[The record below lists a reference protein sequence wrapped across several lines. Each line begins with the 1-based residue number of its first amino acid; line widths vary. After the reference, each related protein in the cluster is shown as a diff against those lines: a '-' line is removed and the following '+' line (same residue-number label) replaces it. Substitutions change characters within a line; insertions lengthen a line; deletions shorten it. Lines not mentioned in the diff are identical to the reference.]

1 MLTACPI
8 QLQRRLRRR
17 GFTLVELLVVIAIIG
32 VLVALLLPA
41 VQAARE
47 AARRSSCSNNL
58 HNIGIAV
65 LNSADASNG
74 RLPISVH
81 QWGEDNRLDGS
92 WPYPAGTPSLND
104 VSRGGPG
111 YLGKGWIVDIMPQI
125 ELQAAYQRLAGQMKT
140 DKGFGAKAN
149 KGLGLG
155 HMNVR
160 DVIATQHPILT
171 CPSDDSAQPSDQLW
185 YWDAGGIMVGVTSY
199 KGSIGSSAMS
209 DGNYRGQTGSS
220 VPVAPPAFGTLPD
233 CHNTSECNGLFGRN
247 TSVLPVELKS
257 ITDGQSNTFMV
268 GENVISQSY
277 HSAAFFS
284 DGDFATCGI
293 PLNYFVLGVGP
304 EQIKNDF
311 WREGRGFKSL
321 HVGGATFCL
330 GDGSTRFVNESVDKT
345 VYLAMSTRAG
355 DEVVTLP

>member
-1 MLTACPI
+1 MNADCRTS
-8 QLQRRLRRR
+8 RHGRRR

-65 LNSADASNG
+65 LNSADANQE

-81 QWGEDNRLDGS
+81 QWAEDFELDGM
-92 WPYPAGTPSLND
+92 WFGPAGGTNAPSN
-104 VSRGGPG
+104 GGPG
-111 YLGKGWIVDIMPQI
+111 FLGKGWIVDIMPQI
-125 ELQAAYQRLAGQMKT
+125 EMQAAHQRLLQQLKT
-140 DKGFGAKAN
+140 DKSFGVKIDR
-149 KGLGLG
+149 GLGLG

-160 DVIATQHPILT
+160 DIITTQYSLLT
-171 CPSDDSAQPSDQLW
+171 CPSDESAVPTDNLW
-185 YWDAGGIMVGVTSY
+185 YWAPVAVGVTNY
-199 KGSIGSSAMS
+199 KGCIGDSAMS
-209 DGNYRGQTGSS
+209 DGDPRGPSQSEFAPPGPTGS
-220 VPVAPPAFGTLPD
+220 TPD
-233 CHNTSECNGLFGRN
+233 CHNTAACNGLFGRN
-247 TSVLPVELKS
+247 TSVRPVELNM

-268 GENVISQSY
+268 GENIISQDY

-293 PLNYFVLGVGP
+293 PLNYFVLGVTP
-304 EQIKNDF
+304 EQTKNDF

-321 HVGGATFCL
+321 HPGGATFVMA
-330 GDGSTRFVNESVDKT
+330 DGSTHFVSESIDGRI
-345 VYLAMSTRAG
+345 YRGLATRGG
-355 DEVVTLP
+355 DETVSLQ